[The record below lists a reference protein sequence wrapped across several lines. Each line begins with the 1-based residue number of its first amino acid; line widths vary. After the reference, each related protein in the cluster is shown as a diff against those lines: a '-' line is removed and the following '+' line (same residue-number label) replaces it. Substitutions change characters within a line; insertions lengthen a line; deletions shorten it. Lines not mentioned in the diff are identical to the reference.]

1 MKKTLLMIFAA
12 GLVSFAAAQ
21 VQFGVNVGV
30 NMANLNLSNSG
41 LADNYISI
49 TDFNDGLLASVPL
62 TRRFYISA

>member
-12 GLVSFAAAQ
+12 CLASFAGAQ
-21 VQFGVNVGV
+21 VQFGVN
-30 NMANLNLSNSG
+30 MAKLNLSNSG

-49 TDFNDGLLASVPL
+49 TDFNAGLLASVPL